1 MSSQDTVKGQE
12 AISVAPELPQD
23 NCELSDY
30 VLATGAKK
38 KKKPKQVYKQ
48 NAALS
53 SLSSCLPVETA
64 EAGTSLMVQWLRLQ
78 APNVGGQVLSLVR
91 ELDPTCCNQKG
102 HMPGPSEGK
111 YLKKK
116 KKEQQKHQQASLF

>member
-1 MSSQDTVKGQE
+1 MLYTRNLLFIHSIYMILIVS
-12 AISVAPELPQD
+12 
-23 NCELSDY
+23 
-30 VLATGAKK
+30 
-38 KKKPKQVYKQ
+38 
-48 NAALS
+48 
-53 SLSSCLPVETA
+53 
-64 EAGTSLMVQWLRLQ
+64 GTFLVIQWLRLQ